1 MTRFSLNTLA
11 AGVLLAVTHAALAD
25 DAQMAQKPGI
35 PTLAQV
41 MGASGVTIDGYLD
54 TSYTYLSGEGHFA
67 SDFTSNGTFDR
78 VFDTEHNSF
87 NLNMVDVRVSVLP
100 SEGFGGLVELG
111 AGSDAQLIHSWGGG
125 ITSDDTN
132 PNHTSQFDVT
142 QAYLHYATG
151 PWMLTAGKF
160 VTASGAEVI
169 RSPDN
174 MSFSR
179 SILFGYAIPFTHTG
193 LRGYYTVSDALQL
206 FAGLNNGWDVLK
218 ESAQVAAADGKQATG
233 KTVELG
239 FSSTPVKSLT
249 VAGVYYG
256 GDESGF
262 AATTGRRD
270 LYDIVATYNIT
281 DALSATV
288 NYDWAKQKDAI
299 DVGSDARWNGLAGY
313 LNYKMNDMWRVALR
327 AENFD
332 DKDGFRTG
340 VAQKWKEGT
349 LTVAYMPAKNT
360 ELRAEARRDWTN
372 ADTSAG
378 NGFLKTDGS
387 SVTDVQHSF
396 GLEAIYKF

>member
-11 AGVLLAVTHAALAD
+11 AGVLLAMTHAALAD
-25 DAQMAQKPGI
+25 DPQMSQKPGI

-41 MGASGVTIDGYLD
+41 MGASGVTIAGYLD
-54 TSYTYLSGEGHFA
+54 TSYTYLSG
-67 SDFTSNGTFDR
+67 DGTFSSGTADR
-78 VFDTEHNSF
+78 VFDTERNSF
-87 NLNMVDVRVSVLP
+87 NLHMVDVTVSALP
-100 SEGFGGLVELG
+100 SEGFGGFVELG
-111 AGSDAQLIHSWGGG
+111 AGSDAKVIHSAGAGD
-125 ITSDDTN
+125 STN
-132 PNHTSQFDVT
+132 DFDVT

-151 PWMLTAGKF
+151 PWMLTAGKY

-169 RSPDN
+169 RSPDDMN
-174 MSFSR
+174 FSR

-218 ESAQVAAADGKQATG
+218 ESAQSTATDGTKGTG

-239 FSSTPVKSLT
+239 FSSTPVKPLT
-249 VAGVYYG
+249 VAGVYYS
-256 GDESGF
+256 GDESAG
-262 AATTGRRD
+262 AAVTGRRD

-281 DALSATV
+281 DTLSATM
-288 NYDWAKQKDAI
+288 NYDWAKQKDAVA
-299 DVGSDARWNGLAGY
+299 VGSDARWNGLAGY
-313 LNYKMNDMWRVALR
+313 LNYKMNDMWRVSLR
-327 AENFD
+327 AETFD

-372 ADTSAG
+372 ADTSASK
-378 NGFLKTDGS
+378 GFLKTDGN
-387 SVTDVQHSF
+387 VTDAQDSF
-396 GLEAIYKF
+396 GLEAIYRF